1 MLIPPAIPFDQQE
14 CNLGKAV
21 WSIPRLAQLAQDLP
35 TITVPL
41 DALNLNC
48 TEYVYNMREMVMHV
62 KQITRA
68 NMDYPI
74 ILDEDGEIMDGRHR
88 IMHALYNEH
97 TEIKAKRFDINPTPC
112 RYKE

>member
-14 CNLGKAV
+14 CNLGKHV
-21 WSIPRLAQLAQDLP
+21 WSVPRLVQLSQDLP

-48 TEYVYNMREMVMHV
+48 TEYVCNMREMVMHA
-62 KQITRA
+62 KQIA
-68 NMDYPI
+68 SADMAYPI

-88 IMHALYNEH
+88 IMHALLNGH
-97 TEIKAKRFDINPTPC
+97 TEIDAKRFDTNPTPC
-112 RYKE
+112 RHKD